1 MDVATTSL
9 ERAKALYDLIS
20 GEARESEL
28 AGRLTD
34 RAAQAL
40 LDVNLFSMLVAR
52 SNGGPDANR
61 AEFFETVETIA
72 KADGSAGWCLSVC
85 ATTAFVVSKA
95 ASAEVKQE
103 VFGDGPVALWTSLLP
118 RAQSVAVEAGYRVSG
133 RFGWGSGSSLARW
146 VVVAEGL
153 PDRDGK
159 QWFRSHIVPKS
170 EVDCDLES
178 WKPMGLEATAS
189 IDYAIS
195 DKFVPTHRSFE
206 YPFVQPET
214 PDAFSTQLAAFLNQV
229 GLTAFATGVAQRALS
244 ELLAAAPKIR
254 RVLGEGT
261 QAEDSVVQYGIQR
274 ARGAAA
280 RRPRALSEPARRPG
294 SAYRRAWRAKPHDLV
309 GFAASRADPDP
320 RRARHDGVRF
330 RFRRDQ
336 CRDEKRPTPTLPERH
351 FCGIE
356 ARGVHPGYPR
366 PHWQG
371 AAGAGRAGG
380 ATSIAS
386 RREPC
391 SLLPAMRYVSL

>member
-1 MDVATTSL
+1 MDVATPSL

-40 LDVNLFSMLVAR
+40 QDANLFSMLVAR
-52 SNGGPDANR
+52 SNGGPEASR

-118 RAQSVAVEAGYRVSG
+118 RAQSVTVEAGYRVSG
-133 RFGWGSGSSLARW
+133 RFSWGSGSSLARW

-159 QWFRSHIVPKS
+159 QWFRSYIVPKS

-214 PDAFSTQLAAFLNQV
+214 PGAFSTQLAAFLNQV

-261 QAEDSVVQYGIQR
+261 QAEDSVVQYGISEHEGR
-274 ARGAAA
+274 LRAA
-280 RRPRALSEPARRPG
+280 RAHYLNLLGAQDRHIAAHGAPSPAISSDLQQAALTLTRAARDMTVFAFDFVGTNVVMKSEPLQRCLRDIFAGLKHAAFTPGIHARIG
-294 SAYRRAWRAKPHDLV
+294 K
-309 GFAASRADPDP
+309 
-320 RRARHDGVRF
+320 ARLGLGVPVVRL
-330 RFRRDQ
+330 R
-336 CRDEKRPTPTLPERH
+336 
-351 FCGIE
+351 
-356 ARGVHPGYPR
+356 
-366 PHWQG
+366 
-371 AAGAGRAGG
+371 
-380 ATSIAS
+380 
-386 RREPC
+386 
-391 SLLPAMRYVSL
+391 

>member
-1 MDVATTSL
+1 MDVATPSL

-40 LDVNLFSMLVAR
+40 LDANLFSMLVAH
-52 SNGGPDANR
+52 SNGGLEASR
-61 AEFFETVETIA
+61 AEFFETVEIIA
-72 KADGSAGWCLSVC
+72 KADGSTGWCLSVC

-95 ASAEVKQE
+95 ARAEVRQE

-118 RAQSVAVEAGYRVSG
+118 RAKSVSIEAGFRVSG
-133 RFGWGSGSSLARW
+133 RFGWGSGSSFARW

-159 QWFRSHIVPKS
+159 QWFRSYIVPKS

-214 PDAFSTQLAAFLNQV
+214 PGAFSTQLAAFLNQV
-229 GLTAFATGVAQRALS
+229 GLTAFATGVGERALS

-261 QAEDSVVQYGIQR
+261 QAEDSVVQYGIGEHEGR
-274 ARGAAA
+274 LRAA
-280 RRPRALSEPARRPG
+280 RAHYLNLLDAQDRHIAAHGAPSPAISLDLQQAALTLTRAARDLTVFAFDFVGTNVVMRSDPLQRCLRDIFAGLKHAAFTPG
-294 SAYRRAWRAKPHDLV
+294 IH
-309 GFAASRADPDP
+309 
-320 RRARHDGVRF
+320 ARIGKVRLGLGVPVVRL
-330 RFRRDQ
+330 R
-336 CRDEKRPTPTLPERH
+336 
-351 FCGIE
+351 
-356 ARGVHPGYPR
+356 
-366 PHWQG
+366 
-371 AAGAGRAGG
+371 
-380 ATSIAS
+380 
-386 RREPC
+386 
-391 SLLPAMRYVSL
+391 